1 VVGFGPTV
9 KRAKTRADDPV
20 PGERGGRTLI
30 GRAVESK
37 LVMGLGSYLPVP
49 LQLAHSFL
57 LKDNE
62 KENRKDG
69 WNRLRD
75 ARESVRYQAVR
86 SAIERYVRDGF
97 VLDVGCS
104 QGILQEGLTY
114 GRYVGIDSFA
124 EPILRAAVK
133 SDERTAFHRADGS
146 SYVPDQPPDAV
157 VFNEVL
163 YYLPEPLVTV
173 TRYANSLAPG
183 GVLIVSVYSR
193 AWAMRRLLRQISSR
207 FPIVE
212 SSTVNSHSPLAWT
225 VSVFRP

>member
-1 VVGFGPTV
+1 M
-9 KRAKTRADDPV
+9 DSV
-20 PGERGGRTLI
+20 PDGRGTRTLI
-30 GRAVESK
+30 SRAVESK
-37 LVMGLGSYLPVP
+37 LAVGLGSYLPVP
-49 LQLAHSFL
+49 LELAQSFL
-57 LKDNE
+57 LRDNE

-86 SAIERYVRDGF
+86 GLIEKYVRHGF

-133 SDERTAFHRADGS
+133 SDERTAFHHADGS
-146 SYVPDQPPDAV
+146 GYVPDQPPDAV
-157 VFNEVL
+157 VLNEVL
-163 YYLPEPLVTV
+163 YYLPEPLAVMTH
-173 TRYANSLAPG
+173 YANVLAPD
-183 GVLIVSVYSR
+183 GVVIVSVYSR

-207 FPIVE
+207 FPLVE
-212 SSTVNSHSPLAWT
+212 SSTVNSQSHLAWT
-225 VSVFRP
+225 VAVFRP

>member
-1 VVGFGPTV
+1 M
-9 KRAKTRADDPV
+9 DSV
-20 PGERGGRTLI
+20 PDGRSTRTLV

-37 LVMGLGSYLPVP
+37 LAVGLGSYLPVP
-49 LQLAHSFL
+49 LELAQSFL
-57 LKDNE
+57 LRDNE

-75 ARESVRYQAVR
+75 ASESVRYEAVR
-86 SAIERYVRDGF
+86 GLIEKYVRHGF

-104 QGILQEGLTY
+104 QGILQEGLAY

-133 SDERTAFHRADGS
+133 SDDRTAFHHADGS

-157 VFNEVL
+157 VLNEVL
-163 YYLPEPLVTV
+163 YYLPEPLAVVTH
-173 TRYANSLAPG
+173 YANVLAPG

-207 FPIVE
+207 FPLVE
-212 SSTVNSHSPLAWT
+212 SSTVNSHSHLAWT
-225 VSVFRP
+225 LTVFRP

>member
-1 VVGFGPTV
+1 MDSVRNG
-9 KRAKTRADDPV
+9 
-20 PGERGGRTLI
+20 RGTRTLVA
-30 GRAVESK
+30 RAVESK
-37 LVMGLGSYLPVP
+37 LAVGLGSYLPVP
-49 LQLAHSFL
+49 LELAQSFL
-57 LKDNE
+57 LRDNE
-62 KENRKDG
+62 RENRKDG

-86 SAIERYVRDGF
+86 GLVEKYVRHGF

-114 GRYVGIDSFA
+114 GRYVGIDSYA

-133 SDERTAFHRADGS
+133 SDERTAFHHADGS

-157 VFNEVL
+157 VLNEVL
-163 YYLPEPLVTV
+163 YYLPEPLAVVTH
-173 TRYANSLAPG
+173 YANLLAQG

-207 FPIVE
+207 FPLVE
-212 SSTVNSHSPLAWT
+212 SSTVNSNSHLAWT
-225 VSVFRP
+225 VTVFRP

>member
-1 VVGFGPTV
+1 MDSVRDG
-9 KRAKTRADDPV
+9 
-20 PGERGGRTLI
+20 RGTRTLVA
-30 GRAVESK
+30 RAVESK
-37 LVMGLGSYLPVP
+37 LAVGLGSYLPVP
-49 LQLAHSFL
+49 LELAQSFL
-57 LKDNE
+57 VRDNE
-62 KENRKDG
+62 RENRKDG

-86 SAIERYVRDGF
+86 GLVEKYVRHGF

-114 GRYVGIDSFA
+114 GRYVGIDSYA

-133 SDERTAFHRADGS
+133 SDERTAFHHADGS

-157 VFNEVL
+157 VLNEVL
-163 YYLPEPLVTV
+163 YYLPKPLAVV
-173 TRYANSLAPG
+173 SHYANLLAPG

-207 FPIVE
+207 FPLAE
-212 SSTVNSHSPLAWT
+212 SSTVNSHSHLAWT
-225 VSVFRP
+225 VTVFRP

>member
-1 VVGFGPTV
+1 MDSVSDGRST
-9 KRAKTRADDPV
+9 
-20 PGERGGRTLI
+20 RTLVA
-30 GRAVESK
+30 RAVESK
-37 LVMGLGSYLPVP
+37 LAVGLGSYLPVP
-49 LQLAHSFL
+49 LELAQSFL
-57 LKDNE
+57 LRDNE

-75 ARESVRYQAVR
+75 ATESVRYEAVR
-86 SAIERYVRDGF
+86 GLIEKYVRHGF

-133 SDERTAFHRADGS
+133 SDDRTAFHHADGS

-157 VFNEVL
+157 VLNEVL
-163 YYLPEPLVTV
+163 YYLPEPLAVVTH
-173 TRYANSLAPG
+173 YANLLAAG

-207 FPIVE
+207 FPLVE
-212 SSTVNSHSPLAWT
+212 SSTVNSHSHLAWT
-225 VSVFRP
+225 VTVFRP

>member
-1 VVGFGPTV
+1 M
-9 KRAKTRADDPV
+9 DSV
-20 PGERGGRTLI
+20 PDGRSTRTLVA
-30 GRAVESK
+30 RAVESK
-37 LVMGLGSYLPVP
+37 LAVGLGSYLPVP
-49 LQLAHSFL
+49 LELAQSFL
-57 LKDNE
+57 LRDNE

-75 ARESVRYQAVR
+75 ASESVRYEAVR
-86 SAIERYVRDGF
+86 GLIEKYVRHGF

-104 QGILQEGLTY
+104 QGILQEGLAY

-133 SDERTAFHRADGS
+133 SDDRTAFHHADGS

-157 VFNEVL
+157 VLNEVL
-163 YYLPEPLVTV
+163 YYLPEPLAVVTH
-173 TRYANSLAPG
+173 YANVLAPG

-207 FPIVE
+207 FPLVE
-212 SSTVNSHSPLAWT
+212 SSTVNSHSHLAWT
-225 VSVFRP
+225 LTVFRP

>member
-1 VVGFGPTV
+1 M
-9 KRAKTRADDPV
+9 DSV
-20 PGERGGRTLI
+20 PDGRGTRTLVA
-30 GRAVESK
+30 RAVESK
-37 LVMGLGSYLPVP
+37 LAVGLGSYLPVP
-49 LQLAHSFL
+49 LELAQSFL
-57 LKDNE
+57 LRDNE
-62 KENRKDG
+62 RENRKDG

-75 ARESVRYQAVR
+75 ASESVRYE
-86 SAIERYVRDGF
+86 AIRGLIEKYVRHGF

-133 SDERTAFHRADGS
+133 SDERTAFHHADGA

-157 VFNEVL
+157 VLNEVL
-163 YYLPEPLVTV
+163 YYLPEPLDVVTH
-173 TRYANSLAPG
+173 YATLLAPG

-207 FPIVE
+207 FPRVE
-212 SSTVNSHSPLAWT
+212 SSTVNSHSHLAWT
-225 VSVFRP
+225 VTVFRP

>member
-1 VVGFGPTV
+1 MGSVQDG
-9 KRAKTRADDPV
+9 
-20 PGERGGRTLI
+20 RGTRTLVA
-30 GRAVESK
+30 RAVESK
-37 LVMGLGSYLPVP
+37 LAVSLGSYLPVP
-49 LQLAHSFL
+49 LELAHSFL
-57 LKDNE
+57 LRDNE

-86 SAIERYVRDGF
+86 GLIEKYVRHGF

-133 SDERTAFHRADGS
+133 SDERTAFHHADGS

-157 VFNEVL
+157 VLNEVL
-163 YYLPEPLVTV
+163 YYLPEPLAVV
-173 TRYANSLAPG
+173 IHYANLLAPG

-207 FPIVE
+207 FPLVE
-212 SSTVNSHSPLAWT
+212 SSTVNSHSHLAWN
-225 VSVFRP
+225 VAVFRP

>member
-1 VVGFGPTV
+1 MDSVRDG
-9 KRAKTRADDPV
+9 
-20 PGERGGRTLI
+20 RGTRTLVA
-30 GRAVESK
+30 RAVESK
-37 LVMGLGSYLPVP
+37 LAVGLGSYLPVP
-49 LQLAHSFL
+49 LELAQSFL
-57 LKDNE
+57 LRDNE
-62 KENRKDG
+62 RENRKDG

-86 SAIERYVRDGF
+86 GLVEKYVRHGF

-114 GRYVGIDSFA
+114 GRYVGIDSYA

-133 SDERTAFHRADGS
+133 SDERTAFHHADGS

-157 VFNEVL
+157 VLNEVL
-163 YYLPEPLVTV
+163 YYLPKPLAVV
-173 TRYANSLAPG
+173 SHYANLLAPG

-207 FPIVE
+207 FPLVE
-212 SSTVNSHSPLAWT
+212 SSTVNSNSHLAWT
-225 VSVFRP
+225 VTVFRP

>member
-1 VVGFGPTV
+1 M
-9 KRAKTRADDPV
+9 
-20 PGERGGRTLI
+20 RTLVA
-30 GRAVESK
+30 RAVESK
-37 LVMGLGSYLPVP
+37 LAVGLGSYLPVP
-49 LQLAHSFL
+49 LELAQSFL
-57 LKDNE
+57 LRDNE

-75 ARESVRYQAVR
+75 ASESVRYEAVR
-86 SAIERYVRDGF
+86 GLIEKYVRHGF

-104 QGILQEGLTY
+104 QGILQEGLAY

-133 SDERTAFHRADGS
+133 SDDRTAFHHADGS

-157 VFNEVL
+157 VLNEVL
-163 YYLPEPLVTV
+163 YYLPEPLAVVTH
-173 TRYANSLAPG
+173 YANVLAPG

-207 FPIVE
+207 FPLAE
-212 SSTVNSHSPLAWT
+212 SSTVNSHSHLAWT
-225 VSVFRP
+225 VTVFRP